1 MQAERMTST
10 VVSIGLTI
18 FDQPRAIIL
27 LVDAVALGRPSV
39 TRAIHTIH
47 HSQLLGADRHEM
59 IEVPFAQLVHQTPGT
74 LAMTRTCLLGV
85 TTRHNKL
92 HTHGRRT
99 NLASVQ
105 MDPWVLHLRRQRIRT
120 GQPTLVLSHSRV
132 QGPRQAQLK
141 HLRVKTNPM

>member
-1 MQAERMTST
+1 MQAERMIST

-27 LVDAVALGRPSV
+27 LVDAVVLGRPSV

-47 HSQLLGADRHEM
+47 RSQLLGADPHEM
-59 IEVPFAQLVHQTPGT
+59 IEVPFAQLVHRTPGT

-85 TTRHNKL
+85 TIRHNKS
-92 HTHGRRT
+92 HTRGRRT

-105 MDPWVLHLRRQRIRT
+105 TDPWVLHLRKQRIRT
-120 GQPTLVLSHSRV
+120 GQHTLVLFHSRV
-132 QGPRQAQLK
+132 QEPHQAQLK
-141 HLRVKTNPM
+141 RLRVKTKHM